1 MMPVTNGGRS
11 SEKDFRIFPR
21 SRFAQLT
28 TPRKKFAREKWRCVV
43 KKRTFVPKVRRQNI
57 DVPDFIAR
65 VNQAVLPRLDALC
78 ADLTSGGK
86 RVGHEYVALNPTRT
100 DTSAG
105 SFKVNLRS
113 GRWADF
119 ATGDAGGDPVS
130 LYAYLK
136 GIKQLQAAK
145 ALGDKYGVAP

>member
-1 MMPVTNGGRS
+1 MPVTNGGRS

-28 TPRKKFAREKWRCVV
+28 TPRKEFARETWSCVV
-43 KKRTFVPKVRRQNI
+43 KKRKFVPQVRRQNI
-57 DVPDFIAR
+57 DIPDFIAR
-65 VNQAVLPRLDALC
+65 VNRAVLPRLEALC
-78 ADLTSGGK
+78 ANLTSGGK
-86 RVGHEYVALNPTRT
+86 RIGHEYVALNPVRK
-100 DTSAG
+100 DTSPG
-105 SFKVNLRS
+105 SFKINLRT

-136 GIKQLQAAK
+136 GVKQFQAAK
-145 ALGDKYGVAP
+145 ALGEQYGVAP

>member
-1 MMPVTNGGRS
+1 M
-11 SEKDFRIFPR
+11 
-21 SRFAQLT
+21 
-28 TPRKKFAREKWRCVV
+28 KK
-43 KKRTFVPKVRRQNI
+43 KKFVPKVRSQNI

-65 VNQAVLPRLDALC
+65 VNLAVLPRLDTLC
-78 ADLTSGGK
+78 ADLTSDGK
-86 RVGHEYVALNPTRT
+86 RIGHEYVALNPTRT

>member
-1 MMPVTNGGRS
+1 M
-11 SEKDFRIFPR
+11 
-21 SRFAQLT
+21 
-28 TPRKKFAREKWRCVV
+28 
-43 KKRTFVPKVRRQNI
+43 KKRKFVPKVRRQTI

-65 VNQAVLPRLDALC
+65 VNQAVLPRLEALG

-86 RVGHEYVALNPTRT
+86 RIGHEYVALNPTRK
-100 DTSAG
+100 DTSPG
-105 SFKVNLRS
+105 SFKINLRT

-119 ATGDAGGDPVS
+119 ATGDTGGDPVS

-145 ALGDKYGVAP
+145 ALGEKYGVAP